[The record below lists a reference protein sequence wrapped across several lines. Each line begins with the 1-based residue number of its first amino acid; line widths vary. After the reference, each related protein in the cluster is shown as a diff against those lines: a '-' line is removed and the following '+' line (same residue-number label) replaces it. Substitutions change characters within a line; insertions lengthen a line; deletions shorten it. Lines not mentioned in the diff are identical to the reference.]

1 MKSDVTEDNS
11 ETQQENIE
19 RALFLYFVENNESH
33 EEDSDGEL
41 SDGESS

>member
-11 ETQQENIE
+11 ETQQENIDV
-19 RALFLYFVENNESH
+19 ALFLYFVEKNESD

-41 SDGESS
+41 SNRESS